1 MGRWKS
7 APRPS
12 MRAPA
17 RCLTAL
23 ALLAICVNGC
33 GFFDLKCKLEQVVD
47 EAGSKLIGNALSA
60 FEQAMDHL
68 IDQDIDPMIDKA
80 QAAID
85 AEIKQ
90 VSAEVNETINHIES
104 SIKSIVH
111 DAAQTAN
118 ALASN
123 VTKDVEQIIA
133 AGSDAVQK
141 AEGTFYKDA
150 SALLDQIN
158 IIVQKVSCME
168 EAGVKQLQDQ
178 IYKLLEGLNPMYRL
192 SSCWRGLGYKI
203 TQNLESLTDLQLY
216 NYQKQCTLLDKIT
229 PTTPI
234 QGPNGI
240 LQMYAQGQLYA
251 AQYKCIGQTS
261 GSPAFQDVFAKEWVW
276 WGVQYNAWNNIKV
289 KSKQR
294 QLSENTLV
302 TPLSSDPCGT
312 PVECYAQAI
321 KALNEAEQKIAPL
334 QAAVVQINQTL
345 LTNEADI
352 KTNTDTIASINQTLL
367 TNEANIKNNTDTIA
381 SNSADIASNNPR
393 KLTMGW
399 CNCSSYWLRDAGRTA
414 CPVDSDHSCDP
425 YICPEGFF
433 MNAIQSADSFQVVGR
448 MQGMNRGVDAFKCC
462 RPCFI

>member
-203 TQNLESLTDLQLY
+203 TQNLESLTELQLY
-216 NYQKQCTLLDKIT
+216 NY
-229 PTTPI
+229 
-234 QGPNGI
+234 
-240 LQMYAQGQLYA
+240 
-251 AQYKCIGQTS
+251 QYKCIGQTS

-302 TPLSSDPCGT
+302 TPLSSDPRGT

-399 CNCSSYWLRDAGRTA
+399 CDCSSDWLRDAGRTA
-414 CPVDSDHSCDP
+414 CPVDSDHSCDL